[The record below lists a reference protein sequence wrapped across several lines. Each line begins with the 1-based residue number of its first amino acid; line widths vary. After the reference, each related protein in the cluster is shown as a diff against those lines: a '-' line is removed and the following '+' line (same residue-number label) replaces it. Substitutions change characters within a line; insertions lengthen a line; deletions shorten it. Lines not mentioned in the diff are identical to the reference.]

1 MEPFLSASGIP
12 YLPNEGEGLPAL
24 QPRRFSVA
32 IYVAVFTSLFVAL
45 QMLWDGMRNTAAERM
60 LIDHLLVKPAAA
72 LINLFT
78 PHVGV
83 TANGQHLVAEGG
95 GLQIVSA
102 CTGTEIYF
110 LLTAA
115 LCVFPMAWRARI
127 VGIFLG
133 LAFVL
138 VLNQARILALFY
150 AHRSNLMLFD
160 YLHGIFLPIGLVVLT
175 SLFFLWWTASHA
187 AGAAPAQRA
196 DR

>member
-1 MEPFLSASGIP
+1 MEPLLSPNGVP
-12 YLPNEGEGLPAL
+12 YLPNEGEGLPAPPP
-24 QPRRFSVA
+24 QQFSMAV
-32 IYVAVFTSLFVAL
+32 YVSVFTSIFVAL
-45 QMLWDGMRNTAAERM
+45 QMLWDGLRNTAAERV
-60 LIDHLLVKPAAA
+60 LIDHLLVKPAAM
-72 LINLFT
+72 LVNLLT
-78 PHVGV
+78 PYVGA
-83 TANGQHLVAEGG
+83 TASGQFLVAPGG

-115 LCVFPMAWRARI
+115 LCVFPMTWRARI
-127 VGIFLG
+127 AGIGLG
-133 LAFVL
+133 LAFVF

-160 YLHGIFLPIGLVVLT
+160 YLHGIFLPIGLVVST

-187 AGAAPAQRA
+187 SAAAPAQHA